1 MHAAAPPNP
10 AQVRPHVLV
19 GRCFGAP
26 VGMRESSAATA
37 DHPRYR
43 GDLYV
48 VFERTSEDRWRI
60 GEFVGQN
67 VVLKVTK
74 LLQL

>member
-1 MHAAAPPNP
+1 
-10 AQVRPHVLV
+10 
-19 GRCFGAP
+19 
-26 VGMRESSAATA
+26 MRESSAATA